1 MTTTLKVRT
10 TVLKT
15 LLLLCVMSLAFACS
29 DTNSNPPKVETN
41 TPTVATPEKAPD
53 TISIGGTVTAVTF
66 GKDGYTANVQVDGEG
81 SYAALVSIV
90 NLGGPANYATCAV
103 GDKVGFQGIPTYSGE
118 GNQLKVTKIVN
129 IASTE
134 SIDLSVKYNK
144 IKPEDYC
151 WQTNKVMDLHT
162 QPSADSKVEGKHFAG
177 EVLKVLGTKTIKN
190 QLWVNVT
197 YKLQV
202 KTGYEDQFADGQVMS
217 SGSPTGWIGGAELP
231 KINCK

>member
-1 MTTTLKVRT
+1 MTTTIKIST
-10 TVLKT
+10 TVIKT
-15 LLLLCVMSLAFACS
+15 LLLLSSLILVFACS
-29 DTNSNPPKVETN
+29 ETSN
-41 TPTVATPEKAPD
+41 TPKTDATTPTMATPEKAPD
-53 TISIGGTVTAVTF
+53 TISIGGTVTAITF

-81 SYAALVSIV
+81 SYACLVSIAH
-90 NLGGPANYATCAV
+90 LGGPANYATCAV
-103 GDKVGFQGIPTYSGE
+103 GDKVSFKGIPTYSGE

-134 SIDLSVKYNK
+134 SIDLVAKYNK

-151 WQTNKVMDLHT
+151 WQTNKVLDLHT
-162 QPSADSKVEGKHFAG
+162 QPASDSKVEGKHFAG
-177 EVLKVLGTKTIKN
+177 ELLKVLGTKTVNN

-197 YKLQV
+197 YKLKV

-217 SGSPTGWIGGAELP
+217 SGSPTGWIGGTETP